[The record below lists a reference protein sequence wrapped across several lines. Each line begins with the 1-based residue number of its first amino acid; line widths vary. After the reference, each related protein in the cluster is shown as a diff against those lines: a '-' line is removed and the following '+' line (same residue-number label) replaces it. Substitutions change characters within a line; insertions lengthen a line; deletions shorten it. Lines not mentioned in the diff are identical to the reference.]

1 MMVVQRR
8 RELAGRSSAKRGEN
22 SVSHDAIS
30 ADRRCKRPRITNRR
44 TNLAEEIEQSRR
56 LPLALVENMARVG
69 LFRLRVPRA
78 IGGEETD
85 PMTLVRVVEEIS
97 RADGAARWS
106 VALSGE
112 YGIFGGLLPEAS
124 AREIYGS
131 DPDVRTAGTLRAS
144 GTARVIEGGYRVTGR
159 WQLGSGCQHSKW
171 LVGGCQIMDGNEP
184 RLRPNGSPVT
194 RILFVPADECE
205 IIDTWHSIG
214 LRGTGSHDYAVA
226 DVFVPADHSFSFRE
240 PPVDP
245 GPLYAMPT
253 IALFC
258 TALAAVSLGIARH
271 AIDILLDLAQTRTSR
286 GGALREDTTMQA
298 HVGQSEA
305 LLRSGRAF
313 LYEALD
319 EAWQVVK
326 SGRTL
331 SPLQR
336 AMLWVSSTHA
346 AHAAKEATELMF
358 SAGSSASPYSAL
370 WLERCVRDIQC
381 GRSAYLCHARELS
394 TRRSSWEDG
403 LGLGWRDM
411 HRTALSTD
419 TQQMS
424 KNIPAKSG
432 NQQNKQHFTPPEHS
446 RASPGILV
454 PAIWNTPVTELLV

>member
-258 TALAAVSLGIARH
+258 TALAAVSLGS
-271 AIDILLDLAQTRTSR
+271 LVTPSTFCWT
-286 GGALREDTTMQA
+286 LRRP
-298 HVGQSEA
+298 GP
-305 LLRSGRAF
+305 LRDHEEERC
-313 LYEALD
+313 
-319 EAWQVVK
+319 
-326 SGRTL
+326 GRTPRRRHT
-331 SPLQR
+331 SGNP
-336 AMLWVSSTHA
+336 
-346 AHAAKEATELMF
+346 K
-358 SAGSSASPYSAL
+358 PC
-370 WLERCVRDIQC
+370 CVQDAPSFMRRWTRH
-381 GRSAYLCHARELS
+381 GRSSSRDGHSAHCNAPCYGYRQLTPR
-394 TRRSSWEDG
+394 TQPRRQRS
-403 LGLGWRDM
+403 
-411 HRTALSTD
+411 
-419 TQQMS
+419 
-424 KNIPAKSG
+424 
-432 NQQNKQHFTPPEHS
+432 
-446 RASPGILV
+446 
-454 PAIWNTPVTELLV
+454 